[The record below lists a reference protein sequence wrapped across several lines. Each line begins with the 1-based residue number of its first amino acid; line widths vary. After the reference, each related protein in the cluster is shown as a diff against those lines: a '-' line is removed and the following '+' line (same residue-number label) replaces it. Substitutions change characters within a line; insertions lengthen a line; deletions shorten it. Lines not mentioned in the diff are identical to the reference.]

1 MLRSLL
7 RKRRLKE
14 FSALRG
20 NPLDLKERTMND
32 DYEAAYQNGY
42 DAGMRDGEAEYSYG
56 YDAGHEDG
64 YEEGLRDAAREAP
77 KTLDEILNEALVNPL
92 EGFVARWD
100 APEGVWV
107 LIQGEREVRV
117 KVER

>member
-1 MLRSLL
+1 
-7 RKRRLKE
+7 LKE

-32 DYEAAYQNGY
+32 DYEEGREDGYANGHDDGYDDGY
-42 DAGMRDGEAEYSYG
+42 DAGR
-56 YDAGHEDG
+56 EDG

-77 KTLDEILNEALVNPL
+77 KTWNEILNEALVNPL
-92 EGFVARWD
+92 EDFVSRWD
-100 APEGVWV
+100 AAEGVWV
-107 LIQGEREVRV
+107 LIQEEREVRV

>member
-20 NPLDLKERTMND
+20 NPLDLKERTMTMTYADGYANGHD
-32 DYEAAYQNGY
+32 DGYDDGY
-42 DAGMRDGEAEYSYG
+42 DAGYAQ
-56 YDAGHEDG
+56 
-64 YEEGLRDAAREAP
+64 GLRDAARKAP
-77 KTLDEILNEALVNPL
+77 KTWNEILNEALVNPL
-92 EGFVARWD
+92 EDFVARRD
-100 APEGVWV
+100 AAEGVWV
-107 LIQGEREVRV
+107 LIQEEREVRV

>member
-14 FSALRG
+14 FSARRD
-20 NPLDLKERTMND
+20 NPLDLKERTMTMTYADGYANGHD
-32 DYEAAYQNGY
+32 DGYDDGY
-42 DAGMRDGEAEYSYG
+42 DAGYAQ
-56 YDAGHEDG
+56 
-64 YEEGLRDAAREAP
+64 GLRDAARKAP
-77 KTLDEILNEALVNPL
+77 KTWNEILDAGLVNPL
-92 EGFVARWD
+92 EDFVARWD
-100 APEGVWV
+100 APEGVWL